1 MFHFIPYIYGW
12 NCFFSTLLTNISIHF
27 SLPLQCINTSSIHR
41 FKKVDQFFA
50 VSTSENTTKKVCVN
64 LFLFQSFQLAS
75 ILLPS
80 ERNTVYEKKRKV
92 RNSFLIIILYSELC
106 MRAFALSPMLNYWF
120 SKHIISWNYF
130 KISARFECKLKKQA
144 TLMLKGHFPPL
155 MEQEGL
161 ARERK
166 CKWMLNWAKKI

>member
-1 MFHFIPYIYGW
+1 MLKIFLFHFIPYIYGW

-41 FKKVDQFFA
+41 FKKVDQFFRCFCLWKY
-50 VSTSENTTKKVCVN
+50 NKKKVCVS
-64 LFLFQSFQLAS
+64 LFLCQSFQLAS

-80 ERNTVYEKKRKV
+80 KRITAYEKKRKV

-144 TLMLKGHFPPL
+144 TLMLKGHFPPY
-155 MEQEGL
+155 
-161 ARERK
+161 
-166 CKWMLNWAKKI
+166 